1 MTSNPSPEIFLVAYD
16 GDDFR
21 VADYAA
27 ACAVKSGAALH
38 VVHVL
43 EWSPFSFLTP
53 EEIEERHRKR
63 TEELNRANDDVMR
76 PVLERLRETGVKAEG
91 EVRHGEVVSI
101 LCDIAKKRNVEKLF
115 AGRNGA
121 QGLAARMFGSTA
133 IGLVQASPVP
143 VVIVP

>member
-1 MTSNPSPEIFLVAYD
+1 MTSNQSQEIFLVGYD

-21 VADYAA
+21 VADYALTRA
-27 ACAVKSGAALH
+27 AKSGACLY

-63 TEELNRANDDVMR
+63 TEELDRANRDIMQ
-76 PVLERLRETGVKAEG
+76 PVLERMRAGGVIADG
-91 EVRHGEVVSI
+91 EVRYGDVVSI
-101 LCDIAKKRNVEKLF
+101 LCDIAKKKNAEKLF

-133 IGLVQASPVP
+133 IGLIQASPIP